1 MTLNIF
7 LCYHNNTMRKNE
19 LLESKIGP
27 KLVTIGK
34 LSRIYALQTFAEH
47 KYKITPEQFTIL
59 ATLVENNG
67 MYQRQIA
74 SITLK
79 DRPNITRLLRI
90 LEKSEFITKQPDINK
105 RKIYKIFI
113 TDKGREIYN
122 EVLPTVLN
130 IWQESVQGLN
140 EEELKIC
147 IKALDI
153 FRKNL
158 EGKVNIQV

>member
-19 LLESKIGP
+19 LFESKIGP
-27 KLVTIGK
+27 KLVTVGK

>member
-1 MTLNIF
+1 MK
-7 LCYHNNTMRKNE
+7 RNE

-27 KLVTIGK
+27 KLVTVGK
-34 LSRIYALQTFAEH
+34 LSRIFAWQSFAEH
-47 KYKITPEQFTIL
+47 KYEITPEQFTIL
-59 ATLVENNG
+59 AALVENDG

-74 SITLK
+74 NITLK

-90 LEKSEFITKQPDINK
+90 LEKSEFIVKQPDINK

-113 TDKGREIYN
+113 TEKGKEIYN
-122 EVLPTVLN
+122 KVLPTVLK

-140 EEELKIC
+140 EDELKIC

-153 FRKNL
+153 FRQNL
-158 EGKVNIQV
+158 ESKVNIQV